1 MEKGMK
7 QNIILLIIVVVM
19 LLFNII
25 YTVLQSIDYEKRKE
39 SGNERWFEIQNM
51 ILENK
56 KQIDNLKGEIEN
68 VRGYNK
74 DCVKPRCLYNSFN
87 SHYNS
92 TKKGSSTMA

>member
-7 QNIILLIIVVVM
+7 QNIILLIVVVM

-68 VRGYNK
+68 VR
-74 DCVKPRCLYNSFN
+74 
-87 SHYNS
+87 
-92 TKKGSSTMA
+92 